1 MSPSLLQQ
9 ASAADS
15 SAAVAWRFNATTRDA
30 NRDKNPFQRVSLPH
44 GFSPRDS
51 RRMKERGLHPPHVG
65 FAGHGDPAYNHEV
78 SPLKRADGWASYPL
92 SWR

>member
-1 MSPSLLQQ
+1 MFVICDLELAISASEGCVWDLGGGCDVRASLLQQ

-44 GFSPRDS
+44 GFSPRDC
-51 RRMKERGLHPPHVG
+51 RGMAEALEGKPVETG
-65 FAGHGDPAYNHEV
+65 
-78 SPLKRADGWASYPL
+78 
-92 SWR
+92 